1 MSVRCGGSTF
11 NGRHHN
17 AVLSRIDVEKNT
29 PVADAAAESLP
40 ASLEFAHVTLEG
52 ILLHRIDR
60 KADASLVVGRGAF
73 KRPLRGPG
81 EDDLPRLFLFGGV
94 HQGSRSHRVRTRLG
108 RAE

>member
-1 MSVRCGGSTF
+1 MSVCCGGSTL

-17 AVLSRIDVEKNT
+17 AVLFGIDIEKNT

-40 ASLEFAHVTLEG
+40 ASLEFAHVALEG
-52 ILLHRIDR
+52 ILFHGVER

-73 KRPLRGPG
+73 KRSLRGPG
-81 EDDLPRLFLFGGV
+81 EDYQPWLFLFCGV
-94 HQGSRSHRVRTRLG
+94 HQGSRSHRVRTRLC